1 MSGNY
6 CLAAL
11 HKYRRSRKPLVAA
24 KFGFLQATP
33 RYNLRLIFS
42 GVSMNKFLKVALI
55 ATGSILAVAIAG
67 AAYLALTFN
76 PNDYKEKII
85 QAVHESKQR
94 TLHLDGDI
102 SLSFFPNIGARVNR
116 VALSE
121 FQNEKEFAA
130 IESVRVSLA
139 LLPLFSKQL
148 VVNELSLSGLH
159 ATLIKHKDGSS
170 NIDDLLSPPAEK
182 TPQPASAP
190 VRFDI
195 AKVVIAKTNLAYRDE
210 LSGAQYAINDL
221 ELSTSRIAPNVP
233 VKVSLAVG
241 MTANQPKLAIHTD
254 LKTTLTFDLEKQ
266 SYQLA
271 DLQLAV
277 TGAAL
282 DITKMQ
288 INASGAASANL
299 ATQEFSA
306 HKLQLKASGVK
317 GTEVFA
323 ADLSAPDLNLASDHY
338 TGSDVTLHAKL
349 DAAFGQLVAALNIP
363 SVSGNA
369 QAFKVDNLSVAATL
383 TQPAQ
388 TLQVKLTSPLAGN
401 MRAQQFSLS
410 NLSLA
415 LNATGDALPNK
426 AVSSELKGNVNVD
439 LKQQNV
445 QVNLAGGVLQSQV
458 RAKLGLRNFAQAALN
473 FDVDVDQFDADLYLP
488 KANKDAPKAAAQPE
502 AKLDLSALRAL
513 NLDGSLRIGSLKV
526 ANVKVEKLR
535 VDVAAHKG
543 VVSINPL
550 AANLYGGSSN
560 GSISI
565 NAQAIP
571 SIAIVQNLSGIDIA
585 PLGKDAANFDTL
597 EGHGNVALNLT
608 MQGNKVSEMKRAL
621 NGTANLSL
629 VDGAI
634 KGINL
639 AKKMRDAKAMFG
651 VKSDS
656 QAANK
661 AEKTD
666 FSELKA
672 SFKITNG
679 VAHND
684 DLSMKSPLLRLS
696 GAGDINV
703 GNDSINYLAKATLA
717 KTLEGQGGADSVGGL
732 TLPVRV
738 SGPFTE
744 LKYGLDFG
752 SMVSD
757 QTKQKVADV
766 KAAAKQQV
774 EVKKE
779 ELKTQ
784 VQEQLKSGLKGLF
797 K

>member
-1 MSGNY
+1 MEN
-6 CLAAL
+6 
-11 HKYRRSRKPLVAA
+11 
-24 KFGFLQATP
+24 
-33 RYNLRLIFS
+33 
-42 GVSMNKFLKVALI
+42 
-55 ATGSILAVAIAG
+55 
-67 AAYLALTFN
+67 
-76 PNDYKEKII
+76 
-85 QAVHESKQR
+85 
-94 TLHLDGDI
+94 
-102 SLSFFPNIGARVNR
+102 
-116 VALSE
+116 
-121 FQNEKEFAA
+121 
-130 IESVRVSLA
+130 
-139 LLPLFSKQL
+139 
-148 VVNELSLSGLH
+148 
-159 ATLIKHKDGSS
+159 
-170 NIDDLLSPPAEK
+170 

-190 VRFDI
+190 VQFDI
-195 AKVVIAKTNLAYRDE
+195 ANVVIAKTNLTYVDE
-210 LSGAQYAINDL
+210 LSGAHYALNDIQ
-221 ELSTSRIAPNVP
+221 LSTSRIAPNVP
-233 VKVSLAVG
+233 VNISLAVDV
-241 MTANQPKLAIHTD
+241 TANQPKLAIQTD
-254 LKTTLTFDLEKQ
+254 LNTTLTFDLDKQ

-271 DLQLAV
+271 DLRLAV

-282 DITKMQ
+282 DMTKLQ
-288 INASGAASANL
+288 LNASGAASANL

-306 HKLQLKASGVK
+306 NKLLLKVSGVK
-317 GTEVFA
+317 GTEVFS

-338 TGSDVTLHAKL
+338 TGSGVTMNAKL
-349 DAAFGQLVAALNIP
+349 DGAFGQLIAALNLP

-369 QAFKVDNLSVAATL
+369 QAFKVDNLTVDATL

-388 TLQVKLTSPLAGN
+388 TFKVKLTSPLAGN
-401 MRAQQFSLS
+401 MRAQQFALS
-410 NLSLA
+410 NLSIA

-488 KANKDAPKAAAQPE
+488 KANKDEPKAAVQPE
-502 AKLDLSALRAL
+502 ANLDLSALRSL
-513 NLDGSLRIGSLKV
+513 NLDGSLRVGALKV

-543 VVSINPL
+543 VLSINPL
-550 AANLYGGSSN
+550 AANLYGGSTS
-560 GSISI
+560 GSISV
-565 NAQAIP
+565 NAVAVP
-571 SIAIVQNLSGIDIA
+571 SIAIVQNLSGIAIA

-608 MQGNKVSEMKRAL
+608 MQGNKVSEMKRGL
-621 NGTANLSL
+621 NGAANLSL

-651 VKSDS
+651 AKSDT

-703 GNDSINYLAKATLA
+703 GNDSINYLARATLA
-717 KTLEGQGGADSVGGL
+717 KTLEGQGGGDNVGGL

-738 SGPFTE
+738 SGAFTD
-744 LKYGLDFG
+744 LKYGLEFG

-766 KAAAKQQV
+766 KAAAQAKVGVAKDALKQQV

-779 ELKTQ
+779 EVKTQ
-784 VQEQLKSGLKGLF
+784 LQDQLKSGLKGLF

>member
-1 MSGNY
+1 
-6 CLAAL
+6 
-11 HKYRRSRKPLVAA
+11 
-24 KFGFLQATP
+24 
-33 RYNLRLIFS
+33 
-42 GVSMNKFLKVALI
+42 MNKFLKVGLLTAAGVL
-55 ATGSILAVAIAG
+55 SVAVAG
-67 AAYLALTFN
+67 GAYLALTFN

-85 QAVHESKQR
+85 QVVKDSKQR

-102 SLSFFPNIGARVNR
+102 SLSFFPNIGAKVNR

-139 LLPLFSKQL
+139 LLPLFSKQV

-159 ATLIKHKDGSS
+159 ATLIKHKDGTS
-170 NIDDLLSPPAEK
+170 NIDDLLSPPVEK

-190 VRFDI
+190 VQFDI
-195 AKVVIAKTNLAYRDE
+195 AKVVIAKTNLAYVDE
-210 LSGAQYAINDL
+210 LSGANYAINDL

-233 VKVSLAVG
+233 VKIALAVG
-241 MTANQPKLAIHTD
+241 VTANQPKLAIQTD
-254 LKTTLTFDLEKQ
+254 LKTTLTFDLDKQ

-271 DLQLAV
+271 DLKLAV

-282 DITKMQ
+282 DMTKLQ
-288 INASGAASANL
+288 LNVSGAASANL

-306 HKLQLKASGVK
+306 NKLLLKVSGVK
-317 GTEVFA
+317 GTEGFS
-323 ADLSAPDLNLASDHY
+323 ADLSAPELNLASDHY
-338 TGSDVTLHAKL
+338 TGSGVTLNAKL
-349 DAAFGQLVAALNIP
+349 DAAFGQLVAALAIP
-363 SVSGNA
+363 AVSGNA
-369 QAFKVDNLSVAATL
+369 QAFKVDNLSVDATL

-388 TLQVKLTSPLAGN
+388 TFKVKLTSPLAGN
-401 MRAQQFSLS
+401 MHAQQFALS
-410 NLSLA
+410 NLSIA

-502 AKLDLSALRAL
+502 ANLDLSALRSL
-513 NLDGSLRIGSLKV
+513 NLDGSLRIGALKV

-543 VVSINPL
+543 VLSINPL
-550 AANLYGGSSN
+550 AANLYGGSTS
-560 GSISI
+560 GSISV

-634 KGINL
+634 KGINV

-651 VKSDS
+651 AKSDS

-696 GAGDINV
+696 GTGDINF

-738 SGPFTE
+738 SGAFTD
-744 LKYGLDFG
+744 LKYGLEW
-752 SMVSD
+752 SAMVND

-766 KAAAKQQV
+766 KAAAQAKVGAAKDAAKQQV

-779 ELKTQ
+779 EVKTQ
-784 VQEQLKSGLKGLF
+784 VQDQLKSGLKGLF